1 MYLEIGEEMS
11 ILNNLLN
18 RIQEGI
24 SSKLVH
30 PSEVTTTTNYEFV
43 NEQDLDQFSD
53 AQYSES
59 NILHTDPK
67 LNLDEA
73 YDMEFAHK
81 IEKNM
86 VGFDPLIIPA
96 MNSVFNY
103 SLHEV
108 SISVL
113 QKILKIGYSR
123 SLQLIGQ
130 LEKWKFVG
138 RQDGSNYRKIL
149 VSEYDW
155 VKFRAYI
162 YYFLNATPNSNLN
175 NQFDI
180 SNIDHMDGHKFE
192 YFCADL
198 LKNNGFV
205 NVSVTPGSGDMGV
218 DILAEKEGVK
228 YAIQCKNYESSLG
241 NKPIQ
246 EITAGKNYYNC
257 HVGVVMTN
265 SHFTPGAIELAKANN
280 ILLWDRSYVQ
290 KMMSSQK

>member
-1 MYLEIGEEMS
+1 MS

-30 PSEVTTTTNYEFV
+30 PSEVTTTTNYEFA

-59 NILHTDPK
+59 HILHTDPK

-108 SISVL
+108 SIAVL

-246 EITAGKNYYNC
+246 EITAGKNYYKC

-265 SHFTPGAIELAKANN
+265 SHFTPGAIELANANG
-280 ILLWDRSYVQ
+280 ILLWDRSVVQ